1 MRVLLRLSRFA
12 LAIDAGIA
20 ADVPSVWRP
29 MHLMMASLLLTG
41 SRLPSGGYRRANG
54 STSASRSG
62 RRAMPSMAAH
72 DLFRIRCKD
81 PATEVRGK
89 ITSSEFS
96 DRERSK
102 RAHFLSTGPVENLVD
117 NPARHRAIKGKSLS
131 GQ

>member
-1 MRVLLRLSRFA
+1 
-12 LAIDAGIA
+12 
-20 ADVPSVWRP
+20 

-41 SRLPSGGYRRANG
+41 SRLPSGAHRRANG

-62 RRAMPSMAAH
+62 RRPMPSMAAH

-102 RAHFLSTGPVENLVD
+102 RAHFFYPQGLLKTLWTTLRDIARLRANPLVVND
-117 NPARHRAIKGKSLS
+117 MAHICARCS
-131 GQ
+131 